1 MGVILVGKN
10 NPRERLYLENLGIHA
25 ETAEELSYLIL
36 KYPPLFLEG
45 FVGEAFFA
53 FVERGA
59 LQPALAR
66 ELRSYRGENARN
78 EEVLARFLA
87 RSGYASPRQ
96 QSMFLQDAKEYLA
109 LPRERAELKRGDLF
123 SHSGNTGKRSAL
135 RESTCGRQAGPRLEE
150 SPSGPRGRALANLFL
165 SERAFDCFQEA
176 YVLGRDRN
184 TIKRMYFLAETETDE
199 TLKARFR
206 RELPEMRDSE
216 KARWEEQ
223 LREVTTRGERAERQ
237 KKSQTFLPNR
247 MRQSA
252 VRAKKKSLRSGGKNT
267 GAWSKDRPGRD
278 KRRED

>member
-1 MGVILVGKN
+1 VGVILVGRN

-66 ELRSYRGENARN
+66 ELRSYRGENARS

-123 SHSGNTGKRSAL
+123 FAL
-135 RESTCGRQAGPRLEE
+135 RKYGKAVGAYERALADDKLDRASKSRLLDRE
-150 SPSGPRGRALANLFL
+150 GAALANLFL

-176 YVLGRDRN
+176 YALGRDRN

-223 LREVTTRGERAERQ
+223 LREVTTRGATGREAKEVADIFAEQ
-237 KKSQTFLPNR
+237 DET
-247 MRQSA
+247 
-252 VRAKKKSLRSGGKNT
+252 
-267 GAWSKDRPGRD
+267 
-278 KRRED
+278 KRRAREEKIIAQWREEYRSMV

>member
-66 ELRSYRGENARN
+66 ELRSYRGENARS

-96 QSMFLQDAKEYLA
+96 QSMVLQDAKEYLA
-109 LPRERAELKRGDLF
+109 PGIREG
-123 SHSGNTGKRSAL
+123 GRSL
-135 RESTCGRQAGPRLEE
+135 REGACGR
-150 SPSGPRGRALANLFL
+150 
-165 SERAFDCFQEA
+165 
-176 YVLGRDRN
+176 
-184 TIKRMYFLAETETDE
+184 
-199 TLKARFR
+199 
-206 RELPEMRDSE
+206 
-216 KARWEEQ
+216 
-223 LREVTTRGERAERQ
+223 
-237 KKSQTFLPNR
+237 
-247 MRQSA
+247 
-252 VRAKKKSLRSGGKNT
+252 
-267 GAWSKDRPGRD
+267 
-278 KRRED
+278 

>member
-66 ELRSYRGENARN
+66 ELRSYRGENARS

-96 QSMFLQDAKEYLA
+96 QSMFL
-109 LPRERAELKRGDLF
+109 
-123 SHSGNTGKRSAL
+123 
-135 RESTCGRQAGPRLEE
+135 
-150 SPSGPRGRALANLFL
+150 
-165 SERAFDCFQEA
+165 
-176 YVLGRDRN
+176 
-184 TIKRMYFLAETETDE
+184 
-199 TLKARFR
+199 
-206 RELPEMRDSE
+206 
-216 KARWEEQ
+216 
-223 LREVTTRGERAERQ
+223 
-237 KKSQTFLPNR
+237 
-247 MRQSA
+247 
-252 VRAKKKSLRSGGKNT
+252 
-267 GAWSKDRPGRD
+267 
-278 KRRED
+278 